1 MSLKNSD
8 MISTNHELADDEPSK
23 KVEAENS
30 DSEKGAWH
38 FETMPDMDDSQFAS
52 WIDLVEQRTG
62 MQIPETRRS
71 FLLSKL
77 SIRMREI
84 KCDGYQNYFE
94 LVSDERRGL
103 IEWETLV
110 DRLTVHE
117 TRFWRDASIYELVQ
131 KEYIER
137 NNLISNKQL
146 NLQVWSVGCA
156 TGEEPY
162 SLALWFEHYCSMN
175 SIENMQG
182 IHATD
187 ISLDALATGRE
198 GIYPKNRL
206 TNLPEKYLD
215 YYFSKLEKDKYQ
227 INDSL
232 KERVCF
238 TKLNLMNVDTFPFS
252 NFDIIVCQ
260 NVMIYFDQELRIKF
274 LNELANY
281 LKVGGILILGAG
293 EVLGW
298 NHPKME
304 SVSFQSTLAFRRA
317 FE

>member
-8 MISTNHELADDEPSK
+8 LVPSDLGLQGADHSSNAGGSELEQ
-23 KVEAENS
+23 EAWQL
-30 DSEKGAWH
+30 KA
-38 FETMPDMDDSQFAS
+38 MPEMDDKLFTQ
-52 WIDLVEQRTG
+52 WIELVEVRTG
-62 MQIPETRRS
+62 IRIAEARKS

-77 SIRMREI
+77 FIRMREI
-84 KCDGYQNYFE
+84 KYEDYQHYFD
-94 LVSDERRGL
+94 LVSDEPRGL

-117 TRFWRDASIYELVQ
+117 TRFWRDDSIFKLIK
-131 KEYIER
+131 KEYIEK
-137 NNLISNKQL
+137 NNLLDNKQL

-162 SLALWFEHYCSMN
+162 SIALWFEHFCSMN
-175 SIENMQG
+175 NIENRQG

-187 ISLDALATGRE
+187 ISLAALSTGRA

-206 TNLPEKYLD
+206 SNLPNKYLD
-215 YYFSKLEKDKYQ
+215 YYFSKVEKDKYQ
-227 INDSL
+227 INEYL

-238 TKLNLMNVDTFPFS
+238 TKLNLINIDSFPFS

-260 NVMIYFDQELRIKF
+260 NVMIYFEQELRIKL
-274 LNELANY
+274 LNEFANY

-304 SVSFQSTLAFRRA
+304 SISFQSTLAFRRA